1 MRNRL
6 RPPLSPEA
14 AALLSH
20 AQVSRRTLVR
30 GTFATGALAAAG
42 GALAACGTKGTTQTE
57 ASCVSDDTSATDK
70 KLVFSNW
77 PLYIDLDEKDE
88 KKRPTLDAFVAQSGI
103 QVTYNEDINDNN
115 EFFGKIRNQLAACQA
130 TDRDI
135 ITMTDWMIARLI
147 RLGWLQKLDQDKVP
161 AVGKNLLAALKDPVW
176 DKGNAYGVPWQSGLT
191 AIAYNGKVTKEVRT
205 VDELLTRPDLKG
217 KVTLLSEMRDT
228 MSLLM
233 MSNGHDPATFTEAQF
248 DDALEKLR
256 KAVASGQIR
265 KFTGNDY
272 AQDLAKGDI
281 AACFAWS
288 GDVIQ
293 LSSDDEKIKFVAPDS
308 GIVLFSDVMVVP
320 NKAAHK
326 ANAEQLMNYYYDPKV
341 AATLAAYVNYICP
354 VQGAQEAMQTIDA
367 DLAANPLIFPDAA
380 TLAKAKSFR
389 PLDEDEEKK
398 YEAKFQQV
406 TGA

>member
-88 KKRPTLDAFVAQSGI
+88 KKRPTLDAFVAKSGI

-115 EFFGKIRNQLAACQA
+115 EFFGKIRNQLATCQ
-130 TDRDI
+130 TIDRDI
-135 ITMTDWMIARLI
+135 MVLTDWMAARMI
-147 RLGWLQKLDQDKVP
+147 RLGWVQPLQKDKLPNVD
-161 AVGKNLLAALKDPVW
+161 ANLLPQLRGRPW
-176 DKGNAYGVPWQSGLT
+176 DKKTEYAVPWQSGL
-191 AIAYNGKVTKEVRT
+191 AGIAFNGNVTKEVRT
-205 VDELLTRPDLKG
+205 VEELLTRPDLKG
-217 KVTLLSEMRDT
+217 KVTCLTEMRDT
-228 MSLLM
+228 MGLILR
-233 MSNGHDPATFTEAQF
+233 SNGHDPSNFTEEDF
-248 DDALEKLR
+248 DDALNTLQA
-256 KAVASGQIR
+256 AVDSGQIR
-265 KFTGNDY
+265 RFTGNDY

-281 AACFAWS
+281 AACVAWS

-293 LSSDDEKIKFVAPDS
+293 LNFEDENIQFVTPESGVMLWSDN
-308 GIVLFSDVMVVP
+308 MQVP
-320 NKAAHK
+320 NRATHQT
-326 ANAEQLMNYYYDPKV
+326 NAEELMNYYYEPAV
-341 AATLAAYVNYICP
+341 AAELAAYVNYICP
-354 VQGAQEAMQTIDA
+354 VVGAQDEMANIDPE
-367 DLAANPLIFPDAA
+367 LAENELIFPSDS
-380 TLAKAKSFR
+380 TLSNAKVFMA
-389 PLDEDEEKK
+389 LN
-398 YEAKFQQV
+398 EAQERIFEQRFQQV
-406 TGA
+406 IGA